1 MPVLSAVKLTVKD
14 EQEQSFH
21 FHHSQNETYGADDI
35 LADQESTRL
44 GSISL
49 KSVFDYSFPPPPL
62 PPPKVTAHILGTM
75 DDKIELNRRMN
86 TKQERMPRHFSKAG
100 LWTLPR

>member
-49 KSVFDYSFPPPPL
+49 KSVFDYSFPPPPT
-62 PPPKVTAHILGTM
+62 PAKSDCSHPGHDG
-75 DDKIELNRRMN
+75 
-86 TKQERMPRHFSKAG
+86 
-100 LWTLPR
+100 